1 MQDRFFAG
9 LENLWF
15 PRATAPGGQ
24 KYDITVFGSYGIVRA
39 IATIVYPE
47 SKAAEAQVV
56 TLGDP
61 SLVTDQTVNS
71 LFEDL
76 TRVVHHYGQGYKE
89 LYCDATFGDMTRKFG
104 WFVEEVIKERSLE

>member
-1 MQDRFFAG
+1 MEDRFFAG

-15 PRATAPGGQ
+15 PRAAAPGGQ

-39 IATIVYPE
+39 IATIVYPDGE
-47 SKAAEAQVV
+47 VAEAQVV
-56 TLGDP
+56 TLGYQ

-76 TRVVHHYGQGYKE
+76 TRVVHHHGQSYRV
-89 LYCDATFGDMTRKFG
+89 LRCDATFGDRTRKFG
-104 WFVEEVIKERSLE
+104 WYINEVIKERSLR

>member
-1 MQDRFFAG
+1 MKAKFFAG

-15 PRATAPGGQ
+15 PRAIALGSQ
-24 KYDITVFGSYGIVRA
+24 KYDITVFGRYGVVKA
-39 IATIVYPE
+39 IATVIYPE
-47 SKAAEAQVV
+47 GKAVEAQVV

-76 TRVVHHYGQGYKE
+76 TRIVHHYGQGYKE
-89 LYCDATFGDMTRKFG
+89 LYCDATFGDRARKFG
-104 WFVEEVIKERSLE
+104 WYVAEVIKERSLK